1 MIFAS
6 INKNELYRQAIH
18 FRLSACVIIIPHPSF
33 LSISSSHFYHIY
45 KFLSFQSCIFHKFTE
60 GSPLK
65 APPLG
70 ELAGASPTERARL
83 LTENHRHSDSI
94 ALTKS
99 LPIAAQRLF
108 PAGLALSVI
117 ASQCHLSQRERPWQ
131 AGQVYAGR
139 LRLDRTQKGGPCLR
153 GQRLLDNAPCQA
165 VASPDSGALL
175 LPRYCASLVQT
186 KAGRHANGSPSGGA
200 GEEQGDETERA
211 RLWQAARRKKTP
223 FRR

>member
-60 GSPLK
+60 PSQAK
-65 APPLG
+65 ALPLG

-83 LTENHRHSDSI
+83 LTENHRRCDSI

-108 PAGLALSVI
+108 PAGLVLSVI
-117 ASQCHLSQRERPWQ
+117 ASQCHLSQRER
-131 AGQVYAGR
+131 
-139 LRLDRTQKGGPCLR
+139 
-153 GQRLLDNAPCQA
+153 
-165 VASPDSGALL
+165 
-175 LPRYCASLVQT
+175 
-186 KAGRHANGSPSGGA
+186 
-200 GEEQGDETERA
+200 
-211 RLWQAARRKKTP
+211 LWQAARRKKPP
-223 FRR
+223 FGDCSSGRGSFLLGEPMDSFASTFITFIICHSPQKSSTTQKVYSHSSLGISCIFLAKRVV